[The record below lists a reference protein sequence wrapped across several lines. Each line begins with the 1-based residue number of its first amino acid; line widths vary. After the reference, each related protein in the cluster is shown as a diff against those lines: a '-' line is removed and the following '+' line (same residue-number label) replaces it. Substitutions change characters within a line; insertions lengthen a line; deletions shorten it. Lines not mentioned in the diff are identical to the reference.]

1 LVGGVTA
8 VKVGKIC
15 AAVGALELA
24 VTTTVG
30 PFGKNADCSL
40 AIFVFQ
46 GYLLASAVVVSSR
59 STSIRT
65 GHSMIMYAR

>member
-1 LVGGVTA
+1 
-8 VKVGKIC
+8 
-15 AAVGALELA
+15 LA

-46 GYLLASAVVVSSR
+46 GYSA
-59 STSIRT
+59 
-65 GHSMIMYAR
+65 ARA